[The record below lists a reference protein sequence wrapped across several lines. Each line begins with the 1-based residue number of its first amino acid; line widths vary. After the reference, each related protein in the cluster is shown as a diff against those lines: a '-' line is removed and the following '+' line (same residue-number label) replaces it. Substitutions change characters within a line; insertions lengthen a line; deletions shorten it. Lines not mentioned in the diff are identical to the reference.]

1 MEEIRSDQNTK
12 ARDAINR
19 QKAKKKIT
27 WKRMIIFAIAEVI
40 ALSLIFGYAYIL
52 KQYNKIQRPDFEVVE
67 VQNTDLSIET
77 MKKQE
82 GYWNIAV
89 FGVDSRNSAVGKG
102 SNTDVIMVVS
112 INRANGDIKIV
123 SIFRDSYL
131 NTGNGS
137 YKKIN
142 SAYAA
147 GGPQQAVK
155 ALNMNLDLNITDYVT
170 FNWKAVAT
178 GINILGGVDIELSKA
193 ELHYINGYI
202 TETVKATGIGST
214 QFTSAGLKHMDGIQA
229 VAYARIRYTDSDYA
243 RTERQRKVLEQA
255 FKKAKSANIGTLNNL
270 LGNMLSMVATNLT
283 WQDGIDEIAN
293 VSRYNIVDTAGFPF
307 ARGEMMMGA
316 KGAVVIPQTLESNV
330 KELHTFL
337 FGDEDYQ
344 VSKTVKD
351 ISARIAS
358 DSGMYKEGNYIK
370 NVGTDGNYIKP
381 AETQATTV
389 TTTEKT
395 TKKNVD
401 GREYEIGPNGETI
414 WLDDEND
421 AQLESIL
428 NSLESGEGSTK
439 ATAKE
444 STGESSKTTKSAEA
458 STKESMEAT
467 TVGPGSSTKA
477 TTKETIYGPTASE
490 QTTILSPRDTTTTQ
504 KSTEGTTISPVNPG
518 GTTKATTV
526 SPNTTTKSTVTTV
539 PPVPTTGATSTTVS
553 PTIGATMTVEAKPE

>member
-1 MEEIRSDQNTK
+1 MEEIRKNQNTK
-12 ARDAINR
+12 AREAINR
-19 QKAKKKIT
+19 QRAKKKKT
-27 WKRMIIFAIAEVI
+27 WVCLAVFAFAEII
-40 ALSLIFGYAYIL
+40 ALSLIFGYAYLL
-52 KQYNKIQRPDFEVVE
+52 KQYNKIQRPDFKVVE
-67 VQNTDLSIET
+67 VQNTDLSVET
-77 MKKQE
+77 MRKQE

-112 INRANGDIKIV
+112 INRGTGDIKIV
-123 SIFRDSYL
+123 SVFRDSYL

-255 FKKAKSANIGTLNNL
+255 FKKAKVANIGTLNNL

-283 WQDGIDEIAN
+283 WQDGMDEIGN

-330 KELHTFL
+330 KELHKFL

-344 VSKTVKD
+344 VSKTVKN

-381 AETQATTV
+381 AETKTTV
-389 TTTEKT
+389 ETTAEKV
-395 TKKNVD
+395 TKKN
-401 GREYEIGPNGETI
+401 GANREYEIGPDGETI
-414 WLDDEND
+414 WLDEISDEE
-421 AQLESIL
+421 LESVL
-428 NSLESGEGSTK
+428 KSLESGETGTK
-439 ATAKE
+439 AETKE
-444 STGESSKTTKSAEA
+444 STEESLEKTTDVESTTTAEKMQ
-458 STKESMEAT
+458 STL
-467 TVGPGSSTKA
+467 GPRA

-490 QTTILSPRDTTTTQ
+490 TTTILSPGAATSTTRSTT
-504 KSTEGTTISPVNPG
+504 KST
-518 GTTKATTV
+518 TTV
-526 SPNTTTKSTVTTV
+526 SPGSSTKSTTTV
-539 PPVPTTGATSTTVS
+539 SPGSPQEPTSTTVS
-553 PTIGATMTVEAKPE
+553 PAPTTANTVTVEAKPE